1 MATPAAAVPQTMD
14 QKIDAAVQQGAKIAE
29 LFAPQ
34 AAAAIEAGVAVEPV
48 IHGFIGFI
56 IALFRHHTTKA

>member
-1 MATPAAAVPQTMD
+1 MATAPVVTGQTMD
-14 QKIDAAVQQGAKIAE
+14 QKIDAAVQQGAKIVE

-56 IALFRHHTTKA
+56 IALFRHHTSKP